1 MTALSIA
8 LVVSVA
14 MLCGTRLAGRWL
26 DRREM
31 AAHKDAKGLADVQAR
46 VREISLWMDG
56 CDAKLRELDEVK
68 AALARKEV
76 WK

>member
-14 MLCGTRLAGRWL
+14 MLCGTRLVARKWDRDDALGRRNHQDISTL
-26 DRREM
+26 QTRVREM
-31 AAHKDAKGLADVQAR
+31 AA
-46 VREISLWMDG
+46 WMDV
-56 CDAKLRELDEVK
+56 CEAKLRDVDEVK
-68 AALARKEV
+68 ATLARKEV